1 MTRPNHDLSYEQ
13 KDRTYF
19 DNTRTEMLRFIPND
33 VESII
38 EIGCGTG
45 SFGARLKG
53 LRDIH
58 YTGIDFDP
66 ESVRIA
72 STRIDEALCL
82 NVEKEELPF
91 QRRFDCIICNDVLEH
106 MYDPWSVLK
115 KLALTLTP
123 RGYIVVSI
131 PNIRYFPVFKEYFL
145 QSQWVYRENGVM
157 DWTHIRFFTE
167 KSVRHLVES
176 SGFEILACEGINGE
190 RFPWKFAL
198 LNRMLLNRLDDM
210 RWQQFACVGRLNT

>member
-1 MTRPNHDLSYEQ
+1 MNHQNQDLTYEH

-33 VESII
+33 IESII

-45 SFGARLKG
+45 SFGARLKS
-53 LRDIH
+53 LRNIH

-72 STRIDEALCL
+72 STRIDEALCM
-82 NVEKEELPF
+82 NVEKEDLPF
-91 QRRFDCIICNDVLEH
+91 CRRFDCILCNDVLEH
-106 MYDPWSVLK
+106 MYDPWAVLK

-123 RGYIVVSI
+123 HGYLVVSI
-131 PNIRYFPVFKEYFL
+131 PNIRYLHVFKEYFL
-145 QSQWVYRENGVM
+145 QSQWVYKEHGVL

-167 KSVRHLVES
+167 KSI
-176 SGFEILACEGINGE
+176 F
-190 RFPWKFAL
+190 F
-198 LNRMLLNRLDDM
+198 
-210 RWQQFACVGRLNT
+210 